1 MLQLFLGRSGTGK
14 TTALYEEMHRLATEN
29 EAPIFFLV
37 PEQAS
42 FENERRLL
50 ENFGPVLSQRVQVL
64 SFTRLAEI
72 VFRNIGGVAGKTMD
86 TTLSLLLMSQALYT
100 LSDSLTVYRRSA
112 GSADYLKELLSFFA
126 ECKQSGLSPR
136 LLEESSQALT
146 DGILRKKLQETASIF
161 TAYEALAAQS
171 QLTDPLD
178 MLTILARRLSEC
190 SLFDG
195 AHVFVDSFVGFTKQ
209 EMDVLEQ
216 LLSRTA
222 TVTVAL
228 CTDGL
233 SEPNEANLFA
243 ESTHTATRLINA
255 AQKHHVS
262 VKKPRMFTENKRTTS
277 LELQALEAG
286 CYAPA
291 PVVFENPTTDVCITP
306 CADRSEEC
314 RYAARQ
320 IRRLLREN
328 GGFYRDFTVVARN
341 SNDYKD
347 LLQSAL
353 QQEGISCIM
362 DMRESVLT
370 QPLIVLLES
379 ALSVIRNGFNSDDVL
394 RLVKTGLLGFSVA
407 SSSLLENYVFIW
419 NIHGKQWKQPFKNH
433 PDGLTAVTDDN
444 STRRLDYL
452 NILRHRLIA
461 PLCRFQ
467 SLLEQSCNGTDFS
480 KAVWQ
485 LLNDWHVPRM
495 VRFQAS
501 RLAKN
506 GEHVLAD
513 NQARLWDYTIALLD
527 KFAFALTEKN
537 LSVERLSD
545 LFHLAVS
552 SDDLGN
558 IPAALDGVI
567 FGSADRIRYTNPKT
581 VIVLGA
587 NEGVFPAYPSSGG
600 IITHHERRLLKK
612 AGFPLSGD
620 ADSRVMEERFFAYSA
635 VTAPS
640 QRLIVTYAQKVGVEA
655 QQPSSL
661 VETIRHSLTHCRIDT
676 PQSNVSESLRD
687 AFYHLTSLWNENTAT
702 AAAYRFVFRELS
714 HYQEQIKS
722 IQDSE
727 KDFSFQNP
735 AVARQLFGENLRLSP
750 SQVEVFHRCAFSY
763 FCQYG
768 LRAKPR
774 KPAELNAAV
783 AGTLV
788 HYVMQE
794 SLPTYIQNGIDSCT
808 EDTVKADAEKI
819 VAQYVNQYLSGSAEK
834 DSRFENLLLQLTTL
848 CAQLLWRVVCEFK
861 QSRFVPVDFE
871 LPIGRYDENGNG
883 IPPWVI
889 HTPDG
894 TSVQVQGVVDRV
906 DTFEKD
912 GQTYVRIVD
921 YKTGNKVFDMAEITA
936 GINMQMLIYL
946 FSICQN
952 GQARYHS
959 PAPAGVLYL
968 PAKLPTIRVE
978 RNADSSE
985 MQRERLKTM
994 KMNGLLLADSDV
1006 LEAME
1011 KENDGVFIPANIT
1024 NSGALS
1030 KTSSVATAEQFTWL
1044 EQHIQNVLSQMASR
1058 LHQGEIGAVPLS
1070 GLTDSC
1076 RYCEYHDICGHEPED
1091 VSRVLVKKSLQ
1102 EALSDLK
1109 PEPKEECDDAVDK

>member
-14 TTALYEEMHRLATEN
+14 TKALYDEMHRLADESV
-29 EAPIFFLV
+29 APIFLLI

-50 ENFGPVLSQRVQVL
+50 EEFGPVLSQRVQVL

-72 VFRNIGGVAGKTMD
+72 VFRHIGGLAGKTMD
-86 TTLSLLLMSQALYT
+86 TTLSLLLMNQALYT

-112 GSADYLKELLSFFA
+112 DSTDYLKELLSFLA
-126 ECKQSGLSPR
+126 ECKQSTLSPH
-136 LLEESSQALT
+136 LLEETAHSLT
-146 DGILRKKLQETASIF
+146 DGTLRTKLQETAAIF
-161 TAYEALAAQS
+161 TAYEALTAQS

-178 MLTILARRLSEC
+178 TLTVLARRLPEC

-195 AHVFVDSFVGFTKQ
+195 AHIFVDSFVGFTQQ
-209 EMDVLEQ
+209 EMAVLEQ
-216 LLSRTA
+216 LLARA
-222 TVTVAL
+222 ADVTVAL
-228 CTDGL
+228 CTDQL
-233 SEPNEANLFA
+233 SESNEMGIFA
-243 ESTHTATRLINA
+243 EGTHTAIRLREA
-255 AQKHHVS
+255 AYRHHVP
-262 VKKPRMFTENKRTTS
+262 VKKPRMFTENKRTAS
-277 LELQALEAG
+277 PGLQTLEAG

-291 PVVFENPTTDVCITP
+291 PAILEETTNDVSITP

-328 GGFYRDFTVVARN
+328 GGFCRDFTVVARN

-353 QQEGISCIM
+353 QQEGLSCIM

-370 QPLIVLLES
+370 QPLIVLIES

-394 RLVKTGLLGFSVA
+394 RLVKTGLLGFSTA

-419 NIHGKQWKQPFKNH
+419 NIRGKQWKQPFENH
-433 PDGLTAVTDDN
+433 PDGLTAVADDN
-444 STRRLDYL
+444 SNRRLAYL
-452 NILRHRLIA
+452 NTLRHRLIA
-461 PLCRFQ
+461 PLCRFEAR
-467 SLLEQSCNGTDFS
+467 LENLSDGRDFA

-485 LLNDWHVPRM
+485 LLSEWRVARM
-495 VRFQAS
+495 VRFQTA
-501 RLAKN
+501 RLSQS

-513 NQARLWDYTIALLD
+513 NQARLWDYVVALLD

-537 LSVERLSD
+537 LSIGRLAD

-558 IPAALDGVI
+558 IPAVLDGVI
-567 FGSADRIRYTNPKT
+567 FGAADRIRYTAPKT

-587 NEGVFPAYPSSGG
+587 NEGVFPAYPQSGG
-600 IITHHERRLLKK
+600 IITDHERRLLKA
-612 AGFPLSGD
+612 AGLSLLND
-620 ADSRVMEERFFAYSA
+620 ADFRVMEERFFAYSA

-640 QRLIVTYAQKVGVEA
+640 QRLIVTYAQKVGNEA

-661 VETIRHSLTHCRIDT
+661 IETIRRSLPHCRVDT
-676 PQSNVSESLRD
+676 PQNGVCESPYD

-702 AAAYRFVFRELS
+702 AAAYRLVFDELPDYEKQIQLMREA
-714 HYQEQIKS
+714 
-722 IQDSE
+722 E
-727 KDFSFQNP
+727 KDFAFQKP

-774 KPAELNAAV
+774 KAAELNAAV

-794 SLPTYIQNGIDSCT
+794 LLPAYVKKGIDTCT
-808 EDTVKADAEKI
+808 EEAVKTDAEKI
-819 VAQYVNQYLSGSAEK
+819 VVQYVEQYLSGSTEK
-834 DSRFENLLLQLTTL
+834 DSRFENLLLQLTSL

-871 LPIGRYDENGNG
+871 LPIGRYDENGGG
-883 IPPWVI
+883 IPPWII

-894 TSVQVQGVVDRV
+894 TSVQVHGVVDRV

-952 GQARYHS
+952 GQDRYHT
-959 PAPAGVLYL
+959 PVPAGVLYL
-968 PAKLPTIRVE
+968 PAKLPVIRME
-978 RNADSSE
+978 RNTESSD

-994 KMNGLLLADSDV
+994 KMNGLLLADSEV
-1006 LEAME
+1006 LKAME
-1011 KENDGVFIPANIT
+1011 EDNDGVFIPASVT

-1030 KTSSVATAEQFTWL
+1030 KTSSVATAEQFAWI
-1044 EQHIQNVLSQMASR
+1044 ERHIQSVLSQMASR

-1076 RYCEYHDICGHEPED
+1076 RYCEYHDICGHESED
-1091 VSRVLVKKSLQ
+1091 SSRELAKKSLQ
-1102 EALSDLK
+1102 EALSDLQ
-1109 PEPKEECDDAVDK
+1109 PEPKEE